1 MADELE
7 VEVEQEITMVE
18 IPEEELDFEDTE
30 DGGAVVMMEKI
41 SVREASDHFANI
53 VDDVDASLLK
63 TSINDLMTKI
73 ERDKEAR
80 QKRDLQYEEGLRR
93 TGLGDDAPGG
103 AQFSGANK
111 VVHPMLVEAC
121 VDFSA
126 RFIKEVFP
134 PTGPVKSKILGEAD
148 KAKVGK
154 AQRKTEFMNWQTTE
168 QMVEFRSELE
178 QLSTQLPLG
187 GGQYMKFMWNSRF
200 MRPTSEFVPI
210 DDIYL
215 PFSATNFY
223 TAERKTH
230 VQYITEMEYEK
241 RVEAGMYADVDLPSP
256 TEPTFSAAERANEK
270 IEGKQ
275 NTSYN
280 EDGLRTIFEIYTFMD
295 FEDGEGLAPYIL
307 SVDKSSELPLC
318 LYRNWEEDDDRQ
330 KELHWLVEF
339 PFVPWRGAYPIG
351 LTHMIGGLSGAATG
365 ALRALL
371 DSAYI
376 QNVPTLLKLKGGPN
390 GQTLNVQP
398 TEIVEMEGG
407 ALIDDVRKLAMP
419 LPFAGPSPTLFQ
431 LLGFLVDAGKGVVQT
446 SFEKFNDQNPNA
458 PVGTTMAIIEQGMVV
473 FSSIHSR
480 LHASMARSFNIL
492 HRINSMYYTDEELD
506 ALDTGLEISAED
518 FDGPADVVPISNP
531 AIFSEA
537 QRFAQIQAIMARAQI
552 VPQLYDPIAIE
563 EMFLRTLKV
572 PASEVMAPKVGEED
586 RDPVSE
592 NVAAAMGQGIYVLTE
607 QDHMAHLQVHLPFLK
622 SPLFGSNPAIAST
635 FLYPMSMHLKDHIL
649 NYYLAEAHN
658 AVDIAQSEGLIPEE
672 AEDQVKVILEVQRFI
687 EEQLGSTGIA
697 QELGMINE
705 AAEQFKPQD
714 PAAQQ
719 GDAMQIAQLS
729 AEIKQG
735 ELQQRTERDGARLQ
749 IDQAKMQ
756 SDMQTDQNKMQIQ
769 QAKMQADM
777 QLEQAKLQ
785 IEQAKMETSM
795 QRDGAKIQLDQ
806 AKLDAS
812 TQISQL
818 KMQQAAEMELAK
830 LASQE
835 ADRQEDAELAGL
847 RELSATERNN
857 ISEMSE
863 TDRMNTREQNENAR
877 KAEDLAARERMNT
890 ADNMTAKELAA
901 LEVITGEKTSL
912 TNGKGIDPGADV

>member
-1 MADELE
+1 VAEENEIEIEVEEVTMVELPEEDELE
-7 VEVEQEITMVE
+7 
-18 IPEEELDFEDTE
+18 FEDTE
-30 DGGAVVMMEKI
+30 DGGAMVRMETM
-41 SVREASDHFANI
+41 SVREASDHFENI
-53 VDDVDASLLK
+53 VEEVDQSLLK
-63 TSINDLMTKI
+63 TAINDLMTKI

-103 AQFSGANK
+103 AQFQGANK

-134 PTGPVKSKILGEAD
+134 PGGPVKSKIIGEAD
-148 KAKVGK
+148 KSKVSK

-230 VQYITEMEYEK
+230 VQYVTEMEYDK
-241 RVEAGMYADVDLPSP
+241 RVESGMYADIELPTP
-256 TEPTFSAAERANEK
+256 TEPEFSAAERANEK

-307 SVDKSSELPLC
+307 SVDKSSDKALC
-318 LYRNWEEDDDRQ
+318 LYRNWEEDDSR
-330 KELHWLVEF
+330 KNELHWIVEF

-376 QNVPTLLKLKGGPN
+376 QNVPTLLKLKGGPG

-492 HRINSMYYTDEELD
+492 HRINSMYYTQEELD
-506 ALDTGLEISAED
+506 ALDAGLDISAED

-537 QRFAQIQAIMARAQI
+537 QRFAQIQAIMARSAAM
-552 VPQLYDPIAIE
+552 PEMYDALAVE
-563 EMFLRTLKV
+563 EMFLRTLKIPPTEV
-572 PASEVMAPKVGEED
+572 LNPAPGSED

-592 NVAAAMGQGIYVLTE
+592 NVAAAMGQPIYVLPQ
-607 QDHMAHLQVHLPFLK
+607 QDHLAHLQVHLAFLK
-622 SPLFGSNPAIAST
+622 SPMFGSNPVIMSN
-635 FLYPMSMHLKDHIL
+635 FFYPMAMHMRDHLL
-649 NYYLAEAHN
+649 NYYLVEAHN
-658 AVDIAQSEGLIPEE
+658 AVDEAQTEQLIAEE
-672 AEDQVKVILEVQRFI
+672 AEEQVEIILKVQEFI
-687 EEQLGSTGIA
+687 ENQLGGFA
-697 QELGMINE
+697 QELAQITE
-705 AAEQFKPQD
+705 TAQQFKPENQ
-714 PAAQQ
+714 PQQ
-719 GDAMQIAQLS
+719 PGDAMKIAELS
-729 AEIKQG
+729 AQIKQS
-735 ELQQRTERDGARLQ
+735 ELQQRTERDGAR
-749 IDQAKMQ
+749 
-756 SDMQTDQNKMQIQ
+756 IQ
-769 QAKMQADM
+769 LDNAKMQASN
-777 QLEQAKLQ
+777 EIA
-785 IEQAKMETSM
+785 
-795 QRDGAKIQLDQ
+795 
-806 AKLDAS
+806 
-812 TQISQL
+812 QL
-818 KMQQAAEMELAK
+818 KMQQTAEIERAK
-830 LASQE
+830 LAASQQ
-835 ADRQEDAELAGL
+835 DREERSEIAGL

-863 TDRMNTREQNENAR
+863 TDRLNTREQGENKR
-877 KAEDLAARERMNT
+877 KAEDLAARERMNSS
-890 ADNMTAKELAA
+890 DNMTAKELAA
-901 LEVITGEKTSL
+901 MEMESGQKTSY
-912 TNGKGIDPGADV
+912 TSGGGIDP

>member
-1 MADELE
+1 MAEENEIEIEVEEVTMVELPEEDELE
-7 VEVEQEITMVE
+7 
-18 IPEEELDFEDTE
+18 FEDTE
-30 DGGAVVMMEKI
+30 DGGAMVRMETM
-41 SVREASDHFANI
+41 SVREASDHFENI
-53 VDDVDASLLK
+53 VEEVDQSLLK
-63 TSINDLMTKI
+63 TAINDLMTKI

-103 AQFSGANK
+103 AQFQGANK

-134 PTGPVKSKILGEAD
+134 PGGPVKSKIIGEAD
-148 KAKVGK
+148 KSKVSK

-230 VQYITEMEYEK
+230 VQYVTEMEYDK
-241 RVEAGMYADVDLPSP
+241 RVESGMYADIELPTP
-256 TEPTFSAAERANEK
+256 TEPEFSAAERANEK

-307 SVDKSSELPLC
+307 SVDKSSDKALC
-318 LYRNWEEDDDRQ
+318 LYRNWEEDDSR
-330 KELHWLVEF
+330 KNELHWIVEF

-376 QNVPTLLKLKGGPN
+376 QNVPTLLKLKGGPG

-492 HRINSMYYTDEELD
+492 HRINSMYYTQEELD
-506 ALDTGLEISAED
+506 ALDAGLDISAED

-537 QRFAQIQAIMARAQI
+537 QRFAQIQAIMARAAAM
-552 VPQLYDPIAIE
+552 PQMYDALAVE
-563 EMFLRTLKV
+563 EMFLRTLKIPPTEV
-572 PASEVMAPKVGEED
+572 LNPAPGSED

-592 NVAAAMGQGIYVLTE
+592 NVAAAMGQPIYVLPQ
-607 QDHMAHLQVHLPFLK
+607 QDHLAHLQVHLAFLK
-622 SPLFGSNPAIAST
+622 SPMFGSNPVIMSN
-635 FLYPMSMHLKDHIL
+635 FFYPMAMHMRDHLL
-649 NYYLAEAHN
+649 NYYLVEAHN
-658 AVDIAQSEGLIPEE
+658 AVDEAQTEQLIAEE
-672 AEDQVKVILEVQRFI
+672 AEEQVEIILKVQEFI
-687 EEQLGSTGIA
+687 ENQLGGFA
-697 QELGMINE
+697 QELAQITE
-705 AAEQFKPQD
+705 TAQQFKPENQ
-714 PAAQQ
+714 PQQ
-719 GDAMQIAQLS
+719 PGDAMKIAELS
-729 AEIKQG
+729 AQIKQS
-735 ELQQRTERDGARLQ
+735 ELQQRTERDGAR
-749 IDQAKMQ
+749 
-756 SDMQTDQNKMQIQ
+756 IQ
-769 QAKMQADM
+769 LDNAKMQASN
-777 QLEQAKLQ
+777 EIA
-785 IEQAKMETSM
+785 
-795 QRDGAKIQLDQ
+795 
-806 AKLDAS
+806 
-812 TQISQL
+812 QL
-818 KMQQAAEMELAK
+818 KMQQTAEIERAK
-830 LASQE
+830 LAASQQ
-835 ADRQEDAELAGL
+835 DREERSEIAGL

-863 TDRMNTREQNENAR
+863 TDRLNTREQGENKR
-877 KAEDLAARERMNT
+877 KAEDLAARERMNSS
-890 ADNMTAKELAA
+890 DNMTAKELAA
-901 LEVITGEKTSL
+901 MEMESGQKTSY
-912 TNGKGIDPGADV
+912 TSGGGIDP

>member
-1 MADELE
+1 MSEE
-7 VEVEQEITMVE
+7 EIEMIEEMTMVE
-18 IPEEELDFEDTE
+18 LPEEEVSDVADTE
-30 DGGAVVMMEKI
+30 DGGAIILME
-41 SVREASDHFANI
+41 SVTVTEGSEHFANI
-53 VDDVDASLLK
+53 VEDIDSGLLK
-63 TSINDLMTKI
+63 KAITDLMTKI

-80 QKRDLQYEEGLRR
+80 QKRDKQYEEGLRR

-134 PTGPVKSKILGEAD
+134 PGGPVKSKIIGEAD
-148 KAKVGK
+148 KVKVNK

-187 GGQYMKFMWNSRF
+187 GGQYMKFMWNKRF
-200 MRPTSEFVPI
+200 NRPTSEFVPI

-230 VQYITEMEYEK
+230 VQYITQMEYEK
-241 RVEAGMYADVDLPSP
+241 RVEAGMYADVDLPTP
-256 TEPTFSAAERANEK
+256 DDPEYSAAEIANEK

-280 EDGLRTIFEIYTFMD
+280 EDGLRTVFEIYTYLD
-295 FEDGEGLAPYIL
+295 FDEGEGLAPYIL
-307 SVDKSSELPLC
+307 SVDKSSDKPLA
-318 LYRNWEEDDDRQ
+318 LYRNWEEDDQLQ
-330 KELHWLVEF
+330 KELHWIVEF

-431 LLGFLVDAGKGVVQT
+431 LLGFLVNAGKGVVQT
-446 SFEKFNDQNPNA
+446 SFEKFNDTNPNA

-492 HRINSMYYTDEELD
+492 HRINSMYYTQEDLD
-506 ALDTGLEISAED
+506 ALEAGLEISIED

-537 QRFAQIQAIMARAQI
+537 QRFAQIQAIMARAQAM
-552 VPQLYDPIAIE
+552 PQMYDALAVE

-572 PASEVMAPKVGEED
+572 PPTEVLNPVPGSED

-592 NVAAAMGQGIYVLTE
+592 NVAAAMGQGIYVLPQ
-607 QDHMAHLQVHLPFLK
+607 QDHLAHLQVHLPFLK
-622 SPLFGSNPAIAST
+622 SPMFGSNPTIMST
-635 FLYPMSMHLKDHIL
+635 FLYPMAMHLRDHLL
-649 NYYLAEAHN
+649 NYYLVEAHD
-658 AVDIAQSEGLIPEE
+658 AIDQAQTQQLIPEE
-672 AEDQVKVILEVQRFI
+672 AEQQVEIILKVQEFI
-687 EEQLGSTGIA
+687 EQQLGGFA
-697 QELGMINE
+697 QELVQINE
-705 AAEQFKPQD
+705 QAQQFKPEN
-714 PAAQQ
+714 PATQ
-719 GDAMQIAQLS
+719 GDAMKIAELS
-729 AEIKQG
+729 AQIKQG
-735 ELQQRTERDGARLQ
+735 ELQQRAERDNSQLQ
-749 IDQAKMQ
+749 LD
-756 SDMQTDQNKMQIQ
+756 S
-769 QAKMQADM
+769 
-777 QLEQAKLQ
+777 
-785 IEQAKMETSM
+785 AKME
-795 QRDGAKIQLDQ
+795 
-806 AKLDAS
+806 AS
-812 TQISQL
+812 NQIAQL
-818 KMQQAAEMELAK
+818 KMQQTAEIERAK
-830 LASQE
+830 LAVKE
-835 ADRQEDAELAGL
+835 AEREEKAELAGL
-847 RELSATERNN
+847 RELSETERNN
-857 ISEMSE
+857 IREMSE
-863 TDRMNTREQNENAR
+863 TDRLNTREKGEDKR
-877 KAEDLAARERMNT
+877 KMADLDARERMNT
-890 ADNMTAKELAA
+890 ADNRTAKELAA
-901 LEVITGEKTSL
+901 MEMESGEKTSYS
-912 TNGKGIDPGADV
+912 TGSGIDINP

>member
-1 MADELE
+1 MAEENEIDVEIEEITIVELPEEDELE
-7 VEVEQEITMVE
+7 V
-18 IPEEELDFEDTE
+18 EDTE
-30 DGGAVVMMEKI
+30 DGGAMVRMETM
-41 SVREASDHFANI
+41 SVREASDHFENI
-53 VDDVDASLLK
+53 VEEVDQSLLK
-63 TSINDLMTKI
+63 SAINDLMEKI

-103 AQFSGANK
+103 AQFQGANK

-126 RFIKEVFP
+126 RFIKEIFP
-134 PTGPVKSKILGEAD
+134 PTGPVKSKIIGEAD
-148 KAKVGK
+148 RAKVGK

-187 GGQYMKFMWNSRF
+187 GGQYMKFMWNARF
-200 MRPTSEFVPI
+200 MRPVSEFVPI

-230 VQYITEMEYEK
+230 VQYVTQMEYEK
-241 RVEAGMYADVDLPSP
+241 RVESGMYADIDLPTP
-256 TEPTFSAAERANEK
+256 DEPDFSAAERANEK

-307 SVDKSSELPLC
+307 SVDKSSDKALC
-318 LYRNWEEDDDRQ
+318 LYRNWEEDDSR
-330 KELHWLVEF
+330 KNELHWIVEF

-376 QNVPTLLKLKGGPN
+376 QNVPTLLKLKGGPG

-480 LHASMARSFNIL
+480 LHSSMARSFNIL
-492 HRINSMYYTDEELD
+492 HRINSMYYTQEELD
-506 ALDTGLEISAED
+506 ALDAGLEITAED
-518 FDGPADVVPISNP
+518 FDGPSDVVPISNP

-537 QRFAQIQAIMARAQI
+537 QRFAQIQAIMARAEKF
-552 VPQLYDPIAIE
+552 PQMYDQKAVE

-572 PASEVMAPKVGEED
+572 PASEVMQKQAGSED

-592 NVAAAMGQGIYVLTE
+592 NVAAAMNQGIYVLPQ
-607 QDHMAHLQVHLPFLK
+607 QDHLAHLQVHLPFLK
-622 SPLFGSNPAIAST
+622 SPMFGSSPGIMST
-635 FLYPMSMHLKDHIL
+635 FFYPMAMHMRDHLL
-649 NYYLAEAHN
+649 NYYLVESHN
-658 AVDIAQSEGLIPEE
+658 AIEQAQTQQLIPEE
-672 AEDQVKVILEVQRFI
+672 AEQQVDVILKVQQFI
-687 EEQLGSTGIA
+687 EEQLGGFA
-697 QELGMINE
+697 QELVQINQQ
-705 AAEQFKPQD
+705 AEQFKPENQ
-714 PAAQQ
+714 PQQ
-719 GDAMQIAQLS
+719 PGDAMKIAELS
-729 AEIKQG
+729 AQIKQS
-735 ELQQRTERDGARLQ
+735 ELQQRTERDGAR
-749 IDQAKMQ
+749 
-756 SDMQTDQNKMQIQ
+756 IQ
-769 QAKMQADM
+769 LDNAKMQASN
-777 QLEQAKLQ
+777 EIA
-785 IEQAKMETSM
+785 
-795 QRDGAKIQLDQ
+795 
-806 AKLDAS
+806 
-812 TQISQL
+812 QL
-818 KMQQAAEMELAK
+818 KMQQTAEIERAK
-830 LASQE
+830 LAASQQ
-835 ADRQEDAELAGL
+835 DREERSEIAGL

-863 TDRMNTREQNENAR
+863 TDRLNTREQGENKR
-877 KAEDLAARERMNT
+877 KAEDLAARERMNSS
-890 ADNMTAKELAA
+890 DNMTAKELAA
-901 LEVITGEKTSL
+901 MEMESGEKTSY
-912 TNGKGIDPGADV
+912 TSGGGIDP

>member
-1 MADELE
+1 MSEE
-7 VEVEQEITMVE
+7 EIEMIEEMTMVE
-18 IPEEELDFEDTE
+18 LPEEEVSDVADTE
-30 DGGAVVMMEKI
+30 DGGAIILME
-41 SVREASDHFANI
+41 SVTVTEGSEHFANI
-53 VDDVDASLLK
+53 VEDIDSGLLK
-63 TSINDLMTKI
+63 KAITDLMTKI

-80 QKRDLQYEEGLRR
+80 QKRDKQYEEGLRR

-134 PTGPVKSKILGEAD
+134 PGGPVKSKIIGEAD
-148 KAKVGK
+148 KVKVNK

-187 GGQYMKFMWNSRF
+187 GGQYMKFMWNKRF
-200 MRPTSEFVPI
+200 NRPTSEFVPI

-230 VQYITEMEYEK
+230 VQYITQMEYEK
-241 RVEAGMYADVDLPSP
+241 RVEAGMYADVDLPTP
-256 TEPTFSAAERANEK
+256 DDPEYSAAERANEK

-280 EDGLRTIFEIYTFMD
+280 EDGLRTVFEIYTYLD
-295 FEDGEGLAPYIL
+295 FDEGEGLAPYIL
-307 SVDKSSELPLC
+307 SVDKSSDKPLA
-318 LYRNWEEDDDRQ
+318 LYRNWEEDDQLQR
-330 KELHWLVEF
+330 ELHWIVEF

-431 LLGFLVDAGKGVVQT
+431 LLGFLVNAGKGVVQT
-446 SFEKFNDQNPNA
+446 SFEKFNDTNPNA

-492 HRINSMYYTDEELD
+492 HRINSMYYTQEDLD
-506 ALDTGLEISAED
+506 ALEAGLEISIED

-537 QRFAQIQAIMARAQI
+537 QRFAQIQAIMARAQAM
-552 VPQLYDPIAIE
+552 PQMYDALAVE

-572 PASEVMAPKVGEED
+572 PPTEVLNPVPGSED

-592 NVAAAMGQGIYVLTE
+592 NVAAAMGQGIYVLPQ
-607 QDHMAHLQVHLPFLK
+607 QDHLAHLQVHLPFLK
-622 SPLFGSNPAIAST
+622 SPMFGSNPTIMST
-635 FLYPMSMHLKDHIL
+635 FLYPMAMHLRDHLL
-649 NYYLAEAHN
+649 NYYLVEAHD
-658 AVDIAQSEGLIPEE
+658 AIDQAQTQQLIPEE
-672 AEDQVKVILEVQRFI
+672 AEQQVEIILKVQEFI
-687 EEQLGSTGIA
+687 EQQLGGFA
-697 QELGMINE
+697 QELVQINE
-705 AAEQFKPQD
+705 QAQQFKPEN
-714 PAAQQ
+714 PATQ
-719 GDAMQIAQLS
+719 GDAMKIAELS
-729 AEIKQG
+729 AQIKQG
-735 ELQQRTERDGARLQ
+735 ELQQRAERDNSQLQ
-749 IDQAKMQ
+749 LD
-756 SDMQTDQNKMQIQ
+756 S
-769 QAKMQADM
+769 
-777 QLEQAKLQ
+777 
-785 IEQAKMETSM
+785 AKME
-795 QRDGAKIQLDQ
+795 
-806 AKLDAS
+806 AS
-812 TQISQL
+812 NQIAQL
-818 KMQQAAEMELAK
+818 KMQQTAEIERAK
-830 LASQE
+830 LAVKE
-835 ADRQEDAELAGL
+835 AEREEKAELAGL
-847 RELSATERNN
+847 RELSETERNN
-857 ISEMSE
+857 IREMSE
-863 TDRMNTREQNENAR
+863 TDRLNTREKGEDKR
-877 KAEDLAARERMNT
+877 KMADLDARERMNT
-890 ADNMTAKELAA
+890 ADNRTAKELAA
-901 LEVITGEKTSL
+901 MEMESGEKTSYS
-912 TNGKGIDPGADV
+912 TGSGIDINP